1 MLSLIIKKYTA
12 SVYLILVFVLA
23 FTSIN
28 YSQPTNNNE
37 NFNSP
42 LNRLRFGNYLFSERD
57 YLRALNEFRE
67 YLKTEENDTVRF
79 KFAECFYRINR
90 FDEAS
95 GNFKSLFHH
104 SPLSDEARLSFYKSE
119 FFKNDFYS
127 FRDYVEQENYLPS
140 KYAKDVVRLRFI
152 SHFFDDSV
160 LPDTNKFFPAFD
172 DSNKTEIRKFY
183 FMKKHPLRKNPTTA
197 ALLSVALPGLG
208 KIYTG
213 QIADGITAFVATGLL
228 TFLSINN
235 FDKDHQFRGWLFAG
249 LAGLSYAGNIY
260 GSAASA
266 QIYNAGIKF
275 NFDNEVKLYFE
286 KRNYLLPEN
295 DWLK

>member
-1 MLSLIIKKYTA
+1 MHRSLSKKNTARFYLVLIMFLLLNST
-12 SVYLILVFVLA
+12 
-23 FTSIN
+23 N
-28 YSQPTNNNE
+28 YGQHTTDDE
-37 NFNSP
+37 NLSSP
-42 LNRLRFGNYLFSERD
+42 HNRLRFGNYLFSEKD

-67 YLKTEENDTVRF
+67 YLKTEDNDTVRF

-119 FFKNDFYS
+119 FFKNDFAG

-140 KYAKDVVRLRFI
+140 KYEKDVMRLKLI
-152 SHFFDDSV
+152 SHFFDNSV
-160 LPDTNKFFPAFD
+160 LPDTNRFFPAFA
-172 DSNKTEIRKFY
+172 DSNKAEIRKFY

-197 ALLSVALPGLG
+197 ALLSAVLPGLG

-213 QIADGITAFVATGLL
+213 EIADGITAFVATGLL

-235 FDKDHQFRGWLFAG
+235 FDNDHQFRGWLFAG
-249 LAGLSYAGNIY
+249 LASLSYAGNIY

-275 NFDNEVKLYFE
+275 NFNKEVKLYFE

-295 DWLK
+295 DWLR

>member
-1 MLSLIIKKYTA
+1 MLSLIIKKYTV
-12 SVYLILVFVLA
+12 SVLLILIFV
-23 FTSIN
+23 FTSVN
-28 YSQPTNNNE
+28 LSQQLNNNE

-42 LNRLRFGNYLFSERD
+42 LNRLRFGNYLFSEKD

-67 YLKTEENDTVRF
+67 YLKTEDNDTIRF
-79 KFAECFYRINR
+79 KFAECFYRIKR

-104 SPLSDEARLSFYKSE
+104 SQLSNEARLGFYKSL
-119 FFKNDFYS
+119 FFKNDFSS
-127 FRDYVEQENYLPS
+127 FRDYAEQENYLPS
-140 KYAKDVVRLRFI
+140 SFKKDVMRLKLI

-172 DSNKTEIRKFY
+172 DSNKAEIKKFY
-183 FMKKHPLRKNPTTA
+183 FMKKYPSRKNPTTA
-197 ALLSVALPGLG
+197 ALLSAALPGLG

-213 QIADGITAFVATGLL
+213 EVGDGITAFVATGLL
-228 TFLSINN
+228 TVLSINN
-235 FDKDHQFRGWLFAG
+235 FDNDHQFRGWIFAG
-249 LAGLSYAGNIY
+249 LAALSYAGNIY

-275 NFDNEVKLYFE
+275 NFDKEVKLYFE
-286 KRNYLLPEN
+286 KRNYLLPKS
-295 DWLK
+295 D